1 MMIEPAIPHLTLP
14 LVGRVGARKRAG
26 LGVNAIMPN
35 ADPHPQPQPL
45 PTRGRGA
52 SGVAQVY

>member
-14 LVGRVGARKRAG
+14 LVGRVGARKSAG
-26 LGVNAIMPN
+26 VGVIAIMPN
-35 ADPHPQPQPL
+35 ADPHPQPL
-45 PTRGRGA
+45 PTRGRGT

>member
-35 ADPHPQPQPL
+35 ADPHPQPL